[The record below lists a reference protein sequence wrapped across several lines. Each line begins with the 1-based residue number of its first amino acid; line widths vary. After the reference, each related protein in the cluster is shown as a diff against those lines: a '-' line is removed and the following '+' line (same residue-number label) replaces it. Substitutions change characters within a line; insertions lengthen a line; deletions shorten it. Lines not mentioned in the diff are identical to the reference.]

1 MPALLEYLAR
11 ADTIHCTAG
20 VGPTKVGVAVGV
32 GVRMGVGAGTGAC
45 CLLFNYVCHGCHE
58 NYLQCLQH
66 PTHRQS
72 ASPPGCVVNFNSTW
86 VSKSS
91 MAISPSP
98 LVYLPPLPPPSS
110 PSPTSASASSSSPPQ
125 A

>member
-20 VGPTKVGVAVGV
+20 VGPRGLGLQLALGGVRVGV
-32 GVRMGVGAGTGAC
+32 GTGAC

-72 ASPPGCVVNFNSTW
+72 ASLPGCVVNFNSTW

-98 LVYLPPLPPPSS
+98 LVYLPPPPSSS
-110 PSPTSASASSSSPPQ
+110 PSPTSPSSSSPPQ